1 MAQEPH
7 RCGTIAILGRPNV
20 GKSTLLNRFLGEKIA
35 VVTHKPETT
44 RDRLLGILTLEG
56 AQILF
61 LDTPGIYSGAKTLLA
76 KHQIR
81 AARDALSEAEVL
93 VVMTEAQ
100 AGLTK
105 LDRQIIQSLPKPP
118 PSLRG
123 GKKQTCEGVPAF
135 LVINKVDRVER
146 ALILPQIDEAGR
158 LYPFKEIFPTS
169 ALQGDNVQALLDS
182 LAQVLPE
189 GPALYPPDQ
198 ITDKPIR
205 NLAQDLIREKVLLF
219 AHEEVPYAVAV
230 LVEEWRPGQTKSS
243 SRDPDRTSVQGTQP
257 RTYVRAT
264 IFVERDS
271 QKGILIG
278 KEGGLLKRI
287 GLAARE
293 EIEKLVAGPVYLD
306 LWVKV
311 AKNWRKDPVMLKRL
325 GYG

>member
-44 RDRLLGILTLEG
+44 RERLLGILTLEG

-105 LDRQIIQSLPKPP
+105 LDRQIIQSLPKPS
-118 PSLRG
+118 PSPRG
-123 GKKQTCEGVPAF
+123 GKKQTGEGVPTF

-146 ALILPQIDEAGR
+146 ALILPQIDEAGH

-219 AHEEVPYAVAV
+219 AHEEIPYAVAV

-243 SRDPDRTSVQGTQP
+243 SRDPDRTSAQRTQP

-293 EIEKLVAGPVYLD
+293 EIEKLAAGPVYLD